1 MTTTI
6 TITKTVLDRETKKAK
21 MRLRNI
27 EKKFKRD
34 RDKKHQFITLRI
46 DRMTKL
52 HKLEIFRRVL
62 WKAGYRIEAGYIS
75 KMKLEIV

>member
-6 TITKTVLDRETKKAK
+6 TITKSVLDRETKKAK

-27 EKKFKRD
+27 EKKFKKD

-52 HKLEIFRRVL
+52 HKLEIWRRLL
-62 WKAGYRIEAGYIS
+62 WKSGYRIEASYIQ
-75 KMKLEIV
+75 KMKLEVV